1 MLKTTVEEIV
11 QGFSGAKNLNA
22 ALKNFLKREAQADP
36 SIERFAKDFRAA
48 ASAVRPAAAA
58 LAIQAFIKKNHPAK
72 ELYFAAVA
80 RYAYPELFE
89 ATIGS
94 IHQEYAEE
102 FNRTYQT
109 TEQGINVVDRAKF
122 QSIIKQV
129 RARVEAALTGAGLP
143 CNNFLTNSFFLGIF
157 EANVLK
163 EVSFAD

>member
-11 QGFSGAKNLNA
+11 QAFSGAKNLNA

-36 SIERFAKDFRAA
+36 SVERFAKDFRAA
-48 ASAVRPAAAA
+48 LSAVRPAAAA
-58 LAIQAFIKKNHPAK
+58 LSMQAFIKKNHPTK

-94 IHQEYAEE
+94 VHEEYAEE
-102 FNRTYQT
+102 FNRTYQAT
-109 TEQGINVVDRAKF
+109 DQGVNVTDRPKF
-122 QSIIKQV
+122 QAIIKQV
-129 RARVEAALTGAGLP
+129 RKKVEAALVGAGLP

-157 EANVLK
+157 EPNVLK
-163 EVSFAD
+163 EVNFVD